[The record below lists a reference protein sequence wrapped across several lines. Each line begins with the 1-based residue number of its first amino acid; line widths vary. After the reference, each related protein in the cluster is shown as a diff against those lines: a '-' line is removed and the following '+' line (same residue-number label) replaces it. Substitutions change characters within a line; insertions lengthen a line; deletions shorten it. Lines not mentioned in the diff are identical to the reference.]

1 MKFIFIDEFKYK
13 HKEDYKVYGLALVV
27 IDSNFYPGFK
37 KTFYKEIEKI
47 GWNKSFEFKGKSIF
61 SASDGDTKVSVE
73 KRIECMEKIV
83 NLSTTKSGKIAK
95 THIYVSTE
103 LFENKI
109 GEYDCYKTCLEK
121 IIKKLPKV
129 SNAKKSLVSV
139 SYDENDCLGKDFDDV
154 LESSLQKRGYI
165 LFEKPY
171 SVKSSL
177 KVPGILFADYV
188 CYFHQTFFTQSKF
201 RKENAEEVLSIFEK
215 ENKTEEDESK
225 IQRVINNYKKE
236 TKTKDFILSLKKVV
250 YV

>member
-1 MKFIFIDEFKYK
+1 MKFIFIDEFKYN
-13 HKEDYKVYGLALVV
+13 HKKDYRVYGLALVI

-47 GWNKSFEFKGKSIF
+47 GWDKNFEFKGKSLF
-61 SASDGDTKVSVE
+61 SASDGDIRVSVE
-73 KRIECMEKIV
+73 KRIDCMEKIV

-95 THIYVSTE
+95 TPVYVSLE
-103 LFENKI
+103 LFDNKTS
-109 GEYDCYKTCLEK
+109 EYDCYKVCLEK

-129 SNAKKSLVSV
+129 NNAKKSLISV
-139 SYDENDCLGKDFDDV
+139 SYDENESLEKDFDNV
-154 LESSLQKRGYI
+154 IEFLLQKRGYV

-201 RKENAEEVLSIFEK
+201 RKENAQEILSILEK
-215 ENKTEEDESK
+215 ENKTGEDEKK
-225 IQRVINNYKKE
+225 IQTVIYNYRKE
-236 TKTKDFILSLKKVV
+236 SKTKDLILSIKKVV